1 MVMVTDAGIYIFQLF
16 DNHAAT
22 YSALILGCTEV
33 TVMAWVYGADNFLED
48 LRHML
53 GFYPYPRVFWYWAWK
68 LLSPSI
74 VLVFS
79 YLLFSYITLILF
91 RVSWCL
97 QQWTTLVTAMLTT
110 TTPAGPMQLA
120 G

>member
-1 MVMVTDAGIYIFQLF
+1 MCGLVMVTDAGIYIFQLF

-48 LRHML
+48 LRSML

-74 VLVFS
+74 VLVTFM
-79 YLLFSYITLILF
+79 LCILIFISIMF
-91 RVSWCL
+91 RVSSSL
-97 QQWTTLVTAMLTT
+97 Q
-110 TTPAGPMQLA
+110 P
-120 G
+120 